1 MSQNRNDIINEQRK
15 AREEFLRLKKMQQGE
30 IEPEAKPSDVAI
42 KPRTF
47 SERLSNFWYH
57 FKFHTI
63 LTLLFVIIIA
73 IVTVQC
79 ATREKFDFSV
89 LYFTY
94 TPAIDAQLDNVE
106 EYFEKYATDIDGNGE
121 VNIQVVNCSVKDD
134 NRDAGRNTMFAK
146 VQSVLVA
153 EHSTVLYLIDDKAK
167 QYFDDAFEY
176 SLFVEE
182 PIKLGEEFYK
192 QAVDEKI
199 PLPEDLM
206 LGLRIIENT
215 GFEGNE
221 EAEKVFLES
230 KRVLEKIKKQNG

>member
-1 MSQNRNDIINEQRK
+1 MGEKRNEIIEEQRK

-30 IEPEAKPSDVAI
+30 IEPEAKPSEVAI

-47 SERLSNFWYH
+47 SEKFSNFWYH
-57 FKFHTI
+57 FKFQTI
-63 LTLLFVIIIA
+63 LVLIICVLLS

-94 TPAIDAQLDNVE
+94 TPTIDTQLDSVE

-121 VNIQVVNCSVKDD
+121 VNIQVVNCSVSDS

-153 EHSTVLYLIDDKAK
+153 EHSTVLFVIDDKAK
-167 QYFDDAFEY
+167 QYFDDAFDY
-176 SLFVEE
+176 SVFVEE
-182 PIKLGEEFYK
+182 PIKLGDEFYK
-192 QAVDEKI
+192 QVADEKL
-199 PLPEDLM
+199 PLPKDLM

-215 GFEGNE
+215 GFEGNK
-221 EAEKVFLES
+221 EAEKIFVEGKNL
-230 KRVLEKIKKQNG
+230 LEKIKQQNS